1 MASKIDHIIRK
12 SDGIT
17 EKTLN
22 DLLTLSNAKSI
33 ASLYEAVRIIKYNIL
48 RDEFSFPEGDEKR
61 NAQNKAFC
69 KGGDFYLTLLM
80 SLIKR
85 SGEMLDKLEESK
97 EKKREK
103 EE

>member
-1 MASKIDHIIRK
+1 MAGKLDHIIRK

-22 DLLTLSNAKSI
+22 ELLSLSNAKTI
-33 ASLYEAVRIIKYNIL
+33 NSLYEAVRIIKYNIL

-69 KGGDFYLTLLM
+69 KGGDFYLTLLV

-97 EKKREK
+97 EKKGK
-103 EE
+103 E